1 MPLAVV
7 AERPIL
13 FIASGESLRLCIF
26 RLVLARLRPHL
37 TNSKNFSKRQSAYRR
52 RHSTETALLDVLD
65 SVHTAADSKEVTLLI
80 IGLDL
85 SAAFDT
91 VCHSTLIK
99 RLQTEFGVSGTAL
112 SWIQSYLQDRTQFV
126 KLGQHRSSET
136 TLEVGSTPG
145 IRTWSA
151 AVRRV
156 RIAAQSLTSSR
167 PIASDA
173 INTPMT
179 LSST

>member
-1 MPLAVV
+1 MCWHVCVPTSPTP
-7 AERPIL
+7 RTS
-13 FIASGESLRLCIF
+13 ASGS
-26 RLVLARLRPHL
+26 RP
-37 TNSKNFSKRQSAYRR
+37 
-52 RHSTETALLDVLD
+52 TALLDVLD

-80 IGLDL
+80 GLDL
-85 SAAFDT
+85 SAAFDK

-99 RLQTEFGVSGTAL
+99 RLQTEFGVSETAL

-136 TLEVGSTPG
+136 TLEYP
-145 IRTWSA
+145 RDPYL
-151 AVRRV
+151 VRCCSPC
-156 RIAAQSLTSSR
+156 IAAQSLTSSR
-167 PIASDA
+167 PMASDA